1 MCPGSPRSWVSEK
14 QGEQVGVGV
23 AGTDG
28 GSELRRL
35 GWGSSQHS
43 LPASARVHST
53 NQDGRGLPCY
63 GTGLLP
69 KGTWKPHKVVWHSS
83 KVQSEIGAC
92 THEGNLRSAG
102 SLQEASL
109 PYGCPYQ
116 LDFSSLACGYDQ
128 GKGRQPQQRQ
138 LPRPPTTGL
147 SSF

>member
-1 MCPGSPRSWVSEK
+1 M
-14 QGEQVGVGV
+14 GVGV

-43 LPASARVHST
+43 LPASARVDST
-53 NQDGRGLPCY
+53 NQDGRGLPCH
-63 GTGLLP
+63 GTGLLH

-92 THEGNLRSAG
+92 THEGDLRSAG
-102 SLQEASL
+102 SLQEATAHPFSSL
-109 PYGCPYQ
+109 RLSLQ